1 MTLGEFE
8 FTFEV
13 DLGFVSGDLEG
24 TFDEKPEVKIS
35 CKSTFK
41 D

>member
-1 MTLGEFE
+1 MTLGEFK

-24 TFDEKPEVKIS
+24 TFDEKPEVKNIMQEYL
-35 CKSTFK
+35 
-41 D
+41 